1 MNNNILKIKF
11 DASTIDGIIEKNVTY
26 RPSMSDPNLY
36 SYVQGILFVPTINLD
51 REMFGSELSDN
62 DIKNIFLSTS
72 QLNNFITRLREK
84 NKIVLPITMSDAK
97 KRGIIYNN
105 IKFLLNLFFKKGA
118 SLYIYQT
125 KYIINNYK
133 WDGQYKLT
141 NVTTYTPP
149 SVDINIQIV
158 LHKGDELSF
167 INSTRLNCKQ
177 KRDNIV
183 SDYYDLVGLVK
194 PADKTAKLS
203 ERQKDMT
210 NRSSQYIP
218 SRYGDS
224 RYGDSRYGDSRYGD
238 SRYGDPY
245 YNQNIYRDR
254 YPYTRDSY
262 PSSRDNYP
270 YGNSSPAYG
279 PRPPADGPRPVAYGS
294 RSAVYGPSSAYQPKP
309 ILKKKSVRFAGGGNK
324 GKHVRKTQKNKRK

>member
-105 IKFLLNLFFKKGA
+105 IKFLLDLFFKKGD
-118 SLYIYQT
+118 SIYIYQT
-125 KYIINNYK
+125 KYMINNYK

-210 NRSSQYIP
+210 NRSSQYI
-218 SRYGDS
+218 
-224 RYGDSRYGDSRYGD
+224 
-238 SRYGDPY
+238 
-245 YNQNIYRDR
+245 
-254 YPYTRDSY
+254 
-262 PSSRDNYP
+262 
-270 YGNSSPAYG
+270 
-279 PRPPADGPRPVAYGS
+279 V
-294 RSAVYGPSSAYQPKP
+294 
-309 ILKKKSVRFAGGGNK
+309 LF
-324 GKHVRKTQKNKRK
+324 

>member
-11 DASTIDGIIEKNVTY
+11 DASTIDGIIEKNMTY

-36 SYVQGILFVPTINLD
+36 SGVQSILFVPTINLD
-51 REMFGSELSDN
+51 RDMFGSELSEN

-72 QLNNFITRLREK
+72 QLNNFITRVREK

-118 SLYIYQT
+118 SFYIYQT
-125 KYIINNYK
+125 QYIINNYK

-141 NVTTYTPP
+141 SVTTYTAP

-158 LHKGDELSF
+158 LHKGGELSF

-177 KRDNIV
+177 KLDNIV
-183 SDYYDLVGLVK
+183 NDYYDLVGLEK

-203 ERQKDMT
+203 ERPIDTTK
-210 NRSSQYIP
+210 RLSPYIQ

-224 RYGDSRYGDSRYGD
+224 
-238 SRYGDPY
+238 Y

-254 YPYTRDSY
+254 YPY
-262 PSSRDNYP
+262 SRD
-270 YGNSSPAYG
+270 GNSSPEYG
-279 PRPPADGPRPVAYGS
+279 PRPVYGPSSVYGPRQS
-294 RSAVYGPSSAYQPKP
+294 YGPSSAYQPKP
-309 ILKKKSVRFAGGGNK
+309 ILKKKSVRFAGGSNK
-324 GKHVRKTQKNKRK
+324 RKHVRKTQKHKRK

>member
-11 DASTIDGIIEKNVTY
+11 DASTIDGIIEKNMTY

-36 SYVQGILFVPTINLD
+36 SGLQSILFVPTINLD
-51 REMFGSELSDN
+51 RGMFGSELSDN
-62 DIKNIFLSTS
+62 DIKKIFLSTS
-72 QLNNFITRLREK
+72 QLNDFITRVREK
-84 NKIVLPITMSDAK
+84 NKIVLPVTMSDAK

-105 IKFLLNLFFKKGA
+105 IKFLLDLFFKKGT

-141 NVTTYTPP
+141 SMTTYTPP

-203 ERQKDMT
+203 ERPKDMT
-210 NRSSQYIP
+210 TWSSQYIP

-224 RYGDSRYGDSRYGD
+224 RYGDSRYGD
-238 SRYGDPY
+238 PY
-245 YNQNIYRDR
+245 YKQNIYRDG
-254 YPYTRDSY
+254 YPY
-262 PSSRDNYP
+262 SRDNYP
-270 YGNSSPAYG
+270 SYSLNGNSIPEYRQRPSAYG
-279 PRPPADGPRPVAYGS
+279 PN
-294 RSAVYGPSSAYQPKP
+294 PSPQYQPKP
-309 ILKKKSVRFAGGGNK
+309 ILKKKSVRFAGGNK

>member
-11 DASTIDGIIEKNVTY
+11 DAATIDGIIEKNVTY

-36 SYVQGILFVPTINLD
+36 SGVQSILFVPTINLD
-51 REMFGSELSDN
+51 REMFGSELSEN
-62 DIKNIFLSTS
+62 DIKKIFLSSS
-72 QLNNFITRLREK
+72 QLNNFITRVREK

-105 IKFLLNLFFKKGA
+105 IKFLLNLFFNKGA

-141 NVTTYTPP
+141 SVTMYTPP

-183 SDYYDLVGLVK
+183 SDYYDLVGLEK

-203 ERQKDMT
+203 DRPIDTTKQ
-210 NRSSQYIP
+210 SSPYIQP
-218 SRYGDS
+218 KYGDPK
-224 RYGDSRYGDSRYGD
+224 
-238 SRYGDPY
+238 YGDPY
-245 YNQNIYRDR
+245 YNQNIYRDG
-254 YPYTRDSY
+254 YPY
-262 PSSRDNYP
+262 SRD
-270 YGNSSPAYG
+270 GNSNRAYSQSPTF
-279 PRPPADGPRPVAYGS
+279 
-294 RSAVYGPSSAYQPKP
+294 QPKP
-309 ILKKKSVRFAGGGNK
+309 ILKKKSVRFTGGSNK
-324 GKHVRKTQKNKRK
+324 RKHVRKTQKNKRK

>member
-11 DASTIDGIIEKNVTY
+11 DASTIDGIIERNMTY

-36 SYVQGILFVPTINLD
+36 SGVQSIFFVPTINLD
-51 REMFGSELSDN
+51 RDMFDKELSEN
-62 DIKNIFLSTS
+62 DIKNIFLSTN
-72 QLNNFITRLREK
+72 QLNNFIRRVREK
-84 NKIVLPITMSDAK
+84 NKIVLPVTMSDAK

-105 IKFLLNLFFKKGA
+105 IKFLLDLFFKKGT

-125 KYIINNYK
+125 KYMINNYK

-141 NVTTYTPP
+141 SVTTYTPP

-167 INSTRLNCKQ
+167 VNSTRLNCKQ

-224 RYGDSRYGDSRYGD
+224 RYGDSRYGN
-238 SRYGDPY
+238 PY

-254 YPYTRDSY
+254 YPYA
-262 PSSRDNYP
+262 RDNYP
-270 YGNSSPAYG
+270 SYSRDGNYSPEYVPRPTAYGQRPSAYGQRPSAYG
-279 PRPPADGPRPVAYGS
+279 PN
-294 RSAVYGPSSAYQPKP
+294 SAYQQKP
-309 ILKKKSVRFAGGGNK
+309 ILKKKSVSFAGGNK
-324 GKHVRKTQKNKRK
+324 RKHVRKTQKNKRKQ

>member
-11 DASTIDGIIEKNVTY
+11 DASTIDGIIEKNMTY

-36 SYVQGILFVPTINLD
+36 SGLQSILFVPTINLD
-51 REMFGSELSDN
+51 RDMFGSELSDN
-62 DIKNIFLSTS
+62 DIKKIFLSTS
-72 QLNNFITRLREK
+72 QLKNFITRLREK

-105 IKFLLNLFFKKGA
+105 IKFLLNLFFKKGD

-141 NVTTYTPP
+141 NVTMYTPP

-183 SDYYDLVGLVK
+183 SDYYDLVGLEK
-194 PADKTAKLS
+194 PADKSAKLS
-203 ERQKDMT
+203 ERPVDMT
-210 NRSSQYIP
+210 KRMSPYIQ
-218 SRYGDS
+218 SRYSDP
-224 RYGDSRYGDSRYGD
+224 
-238 SRYGDPY
+238 RYGDPRYRDPY
-245 YNQNIYRDR
+245 YKQNIYRDG
-254 YPYTRDSY
+254 YPYSRDSY
-262 PSSRDNYP
+262 PSYSR
-270 YGNSSPAYG
+270 YGNSSPEYGPRPAYG
-279 PRPPADGPRPVAYGS
+279 PRPSYGQS
-294 RSAVYGPSSAYQPKP
+294 SASYGPSPSYQPKP
-309 ILKKKSVRFAGGGNK
+309 ILKKKSVRFAGGSNK
-324 GKHVRKTQKNKRK
+324 RKHVRKTQKHKRK

>member
-105 IKFLLNLFFKKGA
+105 IKFLLDLFFKKGD
-118 SLYIYQT
+118 SIYIYQT
-125 KYIINNYK
+125 KYMINNYK

-238 SRYGDPY
+238 PY

-279 PRPPADGPRPVAYGS
+279 QRPTAYGS

-309 ILKKKSVRFAGGGNK
+309 ILKKKSVRFAGGSNK

>member
-11 DASTIDGIIEKNVTY
+11 DASTIDGIIEKNMTY

-36 SYVQGILFVPTINLD
+36 SGLQSILFVPTINLD
-51 REMFGSELSDN
+51 RGMFGSELSDN
-62 DIKNIFLSTS
+62 DIKKIFLSTS
-72 QLNNFITRLREK
+72 QLNDFITRVREK
-84 NKIVLPITMSDAK
+84 NKIVLPVTMSDAK

-105 IKFLLNLFFKKGA
+105 IKFLLDLFFKKGT

-141 NVTTYTPP
+141 SMTTYTPP

-203 ERQKDMT
+203 ERPKDMT
-210 NRSSQYIP
+210 TWSSQYIP

-224 RYGDSRYGDSRYGD
+224 RYGD
-238 SRYGDPY
+238 PY
-245 YNQNIYRDR
+245 YKQNIYRDG
-254 YPYTRDSY
+254 YPY
-262 PSSRDNYP
+262 SRDNYP
-270 YGNSSPAYG
+270 SYSLNGNSIPEYRQ
-279 PRPPADGPRPVAYGS
+279 RP
-294 RSAVYGPSSAYQPKP
+294 SAYGPSSVYQPKP
-309 ILKKKSVRFAGGGNK
+309 ILKKKSVRFAGGNK

>member
-105 IKFLLNLFFKKGA
+105 IKFLLNLFFKKGD
-118 SLYIYQT
+118 SIYIYQT
-125 KYIINNYK
+125 KYMINNYK

-224 RYGDSRYGDSRYGD
+224 RYGD
-238 SRYGDPY
+238 PY
-245 YNQNIYRDR
+245 YNQNIYRDRYPYTRDR

-279 PRPPADGPRPVAYGS
+279 PRPVAYGS
-294 RSAVYGPSSAYQPKP
+294 RSAAYGPSSAYQPKP
-309 ILKKKSVRFAGGGNK
+309 ILKKKSVRFAGGNNK
-324 GKHVRKTQKNKRK
+324 RNHVRKTQKNKRK

>member
-11 DASTIDGIIEKNVTY
+11 DASTIDGIIEKNITY
-26 RPSMSDPNLY
+26 RPSMSDPNIY
-36 SYVQGILFVPTINLD
+36 SGQSILFVPTINLD
-51 REMFGSELSDN
+51 RDMFGSELSDN
-62 DIKNIFLSTS
+62 DIKKIFLSTS
-72 QLNNFITRLREK
+72 QLKNFITRVREK
-84 NKIVLPITMSDAK
+84 NKIVLPITISDAK

-105 IKFLLNLFFKKGA
+105 IKFLLNLFFKKGD

-141 NVTTYTPP
+141 NVTMYTPP

-183 SDYYDLVGLVK
+183 SDYYDLVGLEK

-203 ERQKDMT
+203 ERPVDMT
-210 NRSSQYIP
+210 KRMTPYIQ
-218 SRYGDS
+218 
-224 RYGDSRYGDSRYGD
+224 
-238 SRYGDPY
+238 SRYGDPRYGDPRYRDPY
-245 YNQNIYRDR
+245 YKQNIYRDG
-254 YPYTRDSY
+254 YPYSRDSY
-262 PSSRDNYP
+262 PSYSR
-270 YGNSSPAYG
+270 YGNYSPDYGPTPSYG
-279 PRPPADGPRPVAYGS
+279 PRPSYGPTS
-294 RSAVYGPSSAYQPKP
+294 SYGPSYQPKP
-309 ILKKKSVRFAGGGNK
+309 ILKKKSVRFAGGNK
-324 GKHVRKTQKNKRK
+324 SKHVRKTQKNKRK

>member
-11 DASTIDGIIEKNVTY
+11 DASTIDGIIEKNITY
-26 RPSMSDPNLY
+26 RPSMSDPKLY
-36 SYVQGILFVPTINLD
+36 SSLQGILFVPTINLD
-51 REMFGSELSDN
+51 RGMFDSELSEN

-72 QLNNFITRLREK
+72 QLNNFITRVREK
-84 NKIVLPITMSDAK
+84 NKIALPITMSDAK

-105 IKFLLNLFFKKGA
+105 IKFLLDLFFKKGT

-141 NVTTYTPP
+141 RLSIYTAP

-167 INSTRLNCKQ
+167 VNSTRLNCKQ

-203 ERQKDMT
+203 ERSKDMT
-210 NRSSQYIP
+210 NRSSQYIQ
-218 SRYGDS
+218 
-224 RYGDSRYGDSRYGD
+224 SRYGDSRYGD

-245 YNQNIYRDR
+245 YKQNIYRDG
-254 YPYTRDSY
+254 YPY
-262 PSSRDNYP
+262 SRDNYP
-270 YGNSSPAYG
+270 SYSLNGNSSPEYRQ
-279 PRPPADGPRPVAYGS
+279 RP
-294 RSAVYGPSSAYQPKP
+294 SAYGPSSAYQPKP
-309 ILKKKSVRFAGGGNK
+309 ILKKKSVRFAGGNK

>member
-11 DASTIDGIIEKNVTY
+11 DASTIDGIIEKNMTY

-36 SYVQGILFVPTINLD
+36 SGQSILFVPTINLD
-51 REMFGSELSDN
+51 RDMFGSELSDN
-62 DIKNIFLSTS
+62 DIKKIFLSTS
-72 QLNNFITRLREK
+72 QLNNFITRVREK

-97 KRGIIYNN
+97 NRGIIYNN
-105 IKFLLNLFFKKGA
+105 IKFLLNLFFKKGD

-133 WDGQYKLT
+133 WDGQYKVT
-141 NVTTYTPP
+141 NVTMYTPP

-183 SDYYDLVGLVK
+183 SDYYDLVGLEK

-203 ERQKDMT
+203 ERPVDMT
-210 NRSSQYIP
+210 KRMTPYIQ
-218 SRYGDS
+218 SRYSDP
-224 RYGDSRYGDSRYGD
+224 
-238 SRYGDPY
+238 RYGDPRYSDPRYSDPY
-245 YNQNIYRDR
+245 YKQNIYRDG
-254 YPYTRDSY
+254 YPYSRYSY
-262 PSSRDNYP
+262 PSYSR
-270 YGNSSPAYG
+270 YGNYSPDYG
-279 PRPPADGPRPVAYGS
+279 PRPS
-294 RSAVYGPSSAYQPKP
+294 YGPTPSYGASYQPKP
-309 ILKKKSVRFAGGGNK
+309 ILKKKSVRFVGGSNK
-324 GKHVRKTQKNKRK
+324 RKHVRKTQKHKRK

>member
-11 DASTIDGIIEKNVTY
+11 DASTIDGIIEKNMTY

-36 SYVQGILFVPTINLD
+36 SGLQSILFVPTINLD
-51 REMFGSELSDN
+51 RDMFGSELSDN
-62 DIKNIFLSTS
+62 DIKKIFLSTS
-72 QLNNFITRLREK
+72 QLKNFITRVREK

-105 IKFLLNLFFKKGA
+105 IKFLLNLFFKKGD
-118 SLYIYQT
+118 SIYIYQT
-125 KYIINNYK
+125 KYMINNYK

-183 SDYYDLVGLVK
+183 SDYYDLVGLEK

-203 ERQKDMT
+203 ERPVDMT
-210 NRSSQYIP
+210 KRMTPYIQ
-218 SRYGDS
+218 SRYSDP
-224 RYGDSRYGDSRYGD
+224 
-238 SRYGDPY
+238 RYGDPRYRDPRYRDPY
-245 YNQNIYRDR
+245 YKQNIYRDG
-254 YPYTRDSY
+254 YPYSRDSY
-262 PSSRDNYP
+262 PSYSR
-270 YGNSSPAYG
+270 YGNSSPDYG
-279 PRPPADGPRPVAYGS
+279 PRPS
-294 RSAVYGPSSAYQPKP
+294 YGPSYQPKP
-309 ILKKKSVRFAGGGNK
+309 ILKKKSVRFVGGSK
-324 GKHVRKTQKNKRK
+324 SKHVRKTQKHKRK

>member
-11 DASTIDGIIEKNVTY
+11 DASTIDGIIEKNITY
-26 RPSMSDPNLY
+26 RPSMSDPNIY
-36 SYVQGILFVPTINLD
+36 SGQSILFVPTINLD
-51 REMFGSELSDN
+51 RDMFGSELSDN
-62 DIKNIFLSTS
+62 DIKKIFLSTS
-72 QLNNFITRLREK
+72 QLKNFITRMREK

-105 IKFLLNLFFKKGA
+105 IKFLLNLFFKKGD
-118 SLYIYQT
+118 SIYIYQT
-125 KYIINNYK
+125 KYMINNYK

-183 SDYYDLVGLVK
+183 SDYYDLVGLEK
-194 PADKTAKLS
+194 PADKSAKLS
-203 ERQKDMT
+203 ERPVDMT
-210 NRSSQYIP
+210 KRMSPYIQ
-218 SRYGDS
+218 SRYSDS
-224 RYGDSRYGDSRYGD
+224 RYGE

-279 PRPPADGPRPVAYGS
+279 PRPVAYGS
-294 RSAVYGPSSAYQPKP
+294 RSAAYGPSSAYQPKP
-309 ILKKKSVRFAGGGNK
+309 ILKKKSVRFAGGNK
-324 GKHVRKTQKNKRK
+324 SKHVRKTQKNKRK

>member
-105 IKFLLNLFFKKGA
+105 IKFLLNLFFKKGD

-141 NVTTYTPP
+141 NVTMYTPP

-224 RYGDSRYGDSRYGD
+224 RYGDSRYGD
-238 SRYGDPY
+238 PY

-279 PRPPADGPRPVAYGS
+279 PRPSAYGPRPVAYGS
-294 RSAVYGPSSAYQPKP
+294 RPVAYGPSSAYQPKP
-309 ILKKKSVRFAGGGNK
+309 ILKKKSVRFAGGSKSN
-324 GKHVRKTQKNKRK
+324 HVRKTQKNKRK

>member
-105 IKFLLNLFFKKGA
+105 IKFLLNLFFKKGD
-118 SLYIYQT
+118 SIYIYQT
-125 KYIINNYK
+125 KYMINNYK

-224 RYGDSRYGDSRYGD
+224 RYGNSRYGD

-279 PRPPADGPRPVAYGS
+279 PRPSAYGQ
-294 RSAVYGPSSAYQPKP
+294 RPTAYGPSSAYQPKP
-309 ILKKKSVRFAGGGNK
+309 ILKKKSVRFAGGSNK

>member
-11 DASTIDGIIEKNVTY
+11 DASTIDGIIEKNMTY

-36 SYVQGILFVPTINLD
+36 SGLQSILFVPTINLD
-51 REMFGSELSDN
+51 RDMFGSELSDN
-62 DIKNIFLSTS
+62 DIKKIFLSTS
-72 QLNNFITRLREK
+72 QLKNFITRVREK

-105 IKFLLNLFFKKGA
+105 IKFLLNLFFKKGD
-118 SLYIYQT
+118 SIYIYQT
-125 KYIINNYK
+125 KYMINNYK

-183 SDYYDLVGLVK
+183 SDYYDLVGLEK

-203 ERQKDMT
+203 ERPVDMT
-210 NRSSQYIP
+210 KRMTPYIQ
-218 SRYGDS
+218 SRYSDP
-224 RYGDSRYGDSRYGD
+224 
-238 SRYGDPY
+238 RYGDPRYRDPRYRDPY
-245 YNQNIYRDR
+245 YKQNIYRDG
-254 YPYTRDSY
+254 YPYSRDSY

-270 YGNSSPAYG
+270 YGNYSPDYG
-279 PRPPADGPRPVAYGS
+279 PRPS
-294 RSAVYGPSSAYQPKP
+294 YGPSYQPKP
-309 ILKKKSVRFAGGGNK
+309 ILKKKSVRFVGGSK
-324 GKHVRKTQKNKRK
+324 SKHVRKTQKHKRK

>member
-11 DASTIDGIIEKNVTY
+11 DASTIDGIIEKNITY

-36 SYVQGILFVPTINLD
+36 SGQSILFVPTINLD
-51 REMFGSELSDN
+51 RDMFGSELSDN
-62 DIKNIFLSTS
+62 DIKKIFLSTS
-72 QLNNFITRLREK
+72 QLKNFITRVREK

-105 IKFLLNLFFKKGA
+105 IKFLLNLFFKKGD
-118 SLYIYQT
+118 SIYIYQT
-125 KYIINNYK
+125 KYMINNYK

-158 LHKGDELSF
+158 LQKGDELSF

-183 SDYYDLVGLVK
+183 SDYYDLVGLEK

-203 ERQKDMT
+203 ERPVDMT
-210 NRSSQYIP
+210 KRVTPYIQ
-218 SRYGDS
+218 
-224 RYGDSRYGDSRYGD
+224 
-238 SRYGDPY
+238 SRYGDPRYRDPY
-245 YNQNIYRDR
+245 YKQNIYRDG
-254 YPYTRDSY
+254 YPYSRDSY
-262 PSSRDNYP
+262 PSYSR
-270 YGNSSPAYG
+270 YGNYSPDYGPTPSYG
-279 PRPPADGPRPVAYGS
+279 PRPS
-294 RSAVYGPSSAYQPKP
+294 YGPTPSYGASYQPKP
-309 ILKKKSVRFAGGGNK
+309 ILKKKSVRFAGGNK
-324 GKHVRKTQKNKRK
+324 SKHVRKTQKNKRK

>member
-11 DASTIDGIIEKNVTY
+11 DASTIDGIIEKNITY
-26 RPSMSDPNLY
+26 RPSMSDPNIY
-36 SYVQGILFVPTINLD
+36 SGQSILFVPTINLD
-51 REMFGSELSDN
+51 RDMFGSELSDN
-62 DIKNIFLSTS
+62 DIKKIFLSTS
-72 QLNNFITRLREK
+72 QLKNFITRMREK

-105 IKFLLNLFFKKGA
+105 IKFLLNLFFKKGD
-118 SLYIYQT
+118 SIYIYQT
-125 KYIINNYK
+125 KYMINNYK

-210 NRSSQYIP
+210 KRMTPYIQ
-218 SRYGDS
+218 SRYSDP
-224 RYGDSRYGDSRYGD
+224 
-238 SRYGDPY
+238 RYGDPRYRDPY
-245 YNQNIYRDR
+245 YKQNIYRDG
-254 YPYTRDSY
+254 YPYSRDSY

-270 YGNSSPAYG
+270 YGNYSPDYG
-279 PRPPADGPRPVAYGS
+279 PRPSYGPAPSYGPTPS
-294 RSAVYGPSSAYQPKP
+294 YGPSYQPKP
-309 ILKKKSVRFAGGGNK
+309 ILKKKSVRFAGGNK
-324 GKHVRKTQKNKRK
+324 SKHVRKTQKNKRK

>member
-11 DASTIDGIIEKNVTY
+11 DASTIDGIIEKNMTY

-36 SYVQGILFVPTINLD
+36 SGLQSILFVPTINLD
-51 REMFGSELSDN
+51 RDMFGSELSDN
-62 DIKNIFLSTS
+62 DIKKIFLSTS
-72 QLNNFITRLREK
+72 QLKNFITRVREK

-105 IKFLLNLFFKKGA
+105 IKFLLNLFFKKGD
-118 SLYIYQT
+118 SIYIYQT
-125 KYIINNYK
+125 KYMINNYK

-141 NVTTYTPP
+141 SVTTYTPP

-183 SDYYDLVGLVK
+183 SDYYDLVGLEK

-203 ERQKDMT
+203 ERPVDMT
-210 NRSSQYIP
+210 KRMTPYIQ
-218 SRYGDS
+218 SRYSDP
-224 RYGDSRYGDSRYGD
+224 
-238 SRYGDPY
+238 RYGDPRYRDPRYRDPY
-245 YNQNIYRDR
+245 YKQNIYRDG
-254 YPYTRDSY
+254 YPYSRDSY

-270 YGNSSPAYG
+270 YGNYSPDYG
-279 PRPPADGPRPVAYGS
+279 PRPS
-294 RSAVYGPSSAYQPKP
+294 YGPSYQPKP
-309 ILKKKSVRFAGGGNK
+309 ILKKKSVRFVGGSK
-324 GKHVRKTQKNKRK
+324 SKHVRKTQKHKRK